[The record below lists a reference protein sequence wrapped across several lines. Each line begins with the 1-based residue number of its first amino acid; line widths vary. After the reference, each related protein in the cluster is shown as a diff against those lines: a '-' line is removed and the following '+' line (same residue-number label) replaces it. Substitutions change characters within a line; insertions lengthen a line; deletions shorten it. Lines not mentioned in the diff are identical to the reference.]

1 VTYSSPGFNSNP
13 PGSVI
18 DSLLT
23 PGASLPVHI
32 GPLGDARVEEILG
45 AGGFALVCRVVDPH
59 TGTSYALKILREVAI
74 GSEQVSSMQ
83 LIERIQREAG
93 IAIDSPHVIRSYGM
107 RQWDAQTY
115 LILFEYFKGRPLRE
129 AVSPIP
135 LHDSRRRDILKQ
147 LLTGVADAHRHNI
160 IHRDLK
166 PDNVLIS
173 DDGTVKI
180 IDFGIA
186 KVKDK
191 NITVSGQWLG
201 TPLYMSPELFVEG
214 AMAAD
219 ARTDVFALGHLFYEL
234 AMGKH
239 YWYRAGWD
247 LSQFLSYLATKPAT
261 AVPLEDF
268 SCAFL
273 PEAKPVVERMLR
285 VSPNERYSSVQEI
298 LYSLGM
304 ATRPAFASPIEH
316 FYPSTPTVAMVPANA
331 AVPLAEQTPHKG
343 VIVSPLLIVE
353 SGSNVGARTVLGIAV
368 GETRL
373 VGRAD
378 IAGDEPSVSRKHLE
392 FKRERNLED
401 GTDRYL
407 VRDVGSKN
415 GTLLGGVRIGSDFTE
430 VNHDDR
436 VLIGDVFLRFSYFK
450 VDEDVAWRELFA
462 I

>member
-1 VTYSSPGFNSNP
+1 MTFAPLSPQGTT
-13 PGSVI
+13 GSGGI
-18 DSLLT
+18 DALLT
-23 PGASLPVHI
+23 PGASLPVGI
-32 GPLGDARVEEILG
+32 GPLGTARVEEILG
-45 AGGFALVCRVVDPH
+45 AGGFALVCRVSDPL
-59 TGTSYALKILREVAI
+59 TGVSYALKVLREVAL

-93 IAIDSPHVIRSYGM
+93 IAIESPHVIRSFGM
-107 RQWDAQTY
+107 RQWDEQTY

-129 AVSPIP
+129 AVAPIP
-135 LHDSRRRDILKQ
+135 LNNARRADILKQ

-173 DDGTVKI
+173 EDGMVKI

-214 AMAAD
+214 ALAAD
-219 ARTDVFALGHLFYEL
+219 ARTDIFALGHLFYEL

-247 LSQFLSYLATKPAT
+247 LSQFLSYLSTRPAT
-261 AVPLEDF
+261 AVPMHDF
-268 SCAFL
+268 SCAFVGN
-273 PEAKPVVERMLR
+273 AAPVVERMLR
-285 VSPNERYSSVQEI
+285 VAPEERYGSVAEI
-298 LYSLGM
+298 LYELGM
-304 ATRPAFASPIEH
+304 APRPSFGFDVFPAEATSVGMTAEAGVNPKGWPEAIPASGNRR
-316 FYPSTPTVAMVPANA
+316 V
-331 AVPLAEQTPHKG
+331 
-343 VIVSPLLIVE
+343 VSPLLIVE
-353 SGSNVGARTVLGIAV
+353 SGTNVGARTVLGIADKEV
-368 GETRL
+368 RT

-378 IAGDEPSVSRKHLE
+378 IAGDEPSVSRRHLE
-392 FKRERNLED
+392 FLRD
-401 GTDRYL
+401 GNRYF

-415 GTLLGGVRIGSDFTE
+415 GTLLGGVRIGPDFAE
-430 VNHDDR
+430 LKHDDR
-436 VLIGDVFLRFSYFK
+436 ILVGDVFLRFSFFK
-450 VDEDVAWRELFA
+450 VEEDVAWRDLFA